1 MRFAA
6 AAAILATSVMAGT
19 EVSVEPTSTAFVTEH
34 ITVTQCPETVT
45 DCPARS
51 KTTSVITNTVPLT
64 TSTIYSTKVH
74 TITSCAPT
82 VTDCPAH
89 STVVST
95 ETVSV
100 STTVCPVAP
109 ATQTPGLW
117 NNSTIPVGPGGEKPT
132 GPGAEK
138 PTGPGAPK
146 PSGPGGEK
154 PSGPGGEKPTGPGA
168 EKPTGPAQPPKS
180 AGPPAPA
187 CPTHS
192 VTAITK
198 SYTTVLTSVEYSTI
212 AVPCPTGGNPAVPTG
227 ANPGPG
233 APPSG
238 PAGPGAPPAG
248 TGAPK
253 PPAGGN
259 QTCTGPNCPA
269 PPPVTG
275 AAASFA
281 GSAIFAAAAGLAAF
295 VLA

>member
-19 EVSVEPTSTAFVTEH
+19 EVSLEPASTAYVTEH
-34 ITVTQCPETVT
+34 VTITQCPETVT

-64 TSTIYSTKVH
+64 TSTVYSTKVH
-74 TITSCAPT
+74 TVTNCAPT

-89 STVVST
+89 STVVRT

-100 STTVCPVAP
+100 STTVCPVVP
-109 ATQTPGLW
+109 TQTPGLW
-117 NNSTIPVGPGGEKPT
+117 NNSTIPAGGQPGAPGGEKPT
-132 GPGAEK
+132 GPGAQK
-138 PTGPGAPK
+138 T
-146 PSGPGGEK
+146 
-154 PSGPGGEKPTGPGA
+154 TGPGA
-168 EKPTGPAQPPKS
+168 EKPTGPAGPVQPPKS
-180 AGPPAPA
+180 VGTPAPA

-212 AVPCPTGGNPAVPTG
+212 AVPCPTGGNPANPTG

-269 PPPVTG
+269 QPPVTG